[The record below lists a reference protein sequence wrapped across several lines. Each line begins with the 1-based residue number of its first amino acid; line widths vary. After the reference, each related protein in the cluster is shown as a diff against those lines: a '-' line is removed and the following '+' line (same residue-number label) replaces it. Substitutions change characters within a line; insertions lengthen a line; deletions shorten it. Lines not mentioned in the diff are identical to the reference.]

1 MKNTDGFD
9 ASLFHRGICC
19 NAFDYFGAHK
29 KSNKVMFRVWAPNA
43 DKVYLVG
50 KAMLVHHALD
60 PSVQLGQRL
69 GFIVQGYDYGN
80 IHGNLIMNSEF

>member
-1 MKNTDGFD
+1 MQFLDDLPRIVGR
-9 ASLFHRGICC
+9 AVI
-19 NAFDYFGAHK
+19 
-29 KSNKVMFRVWAPNA
+29 